1 MLDSKDN
8 QKLKI
13 NSLVSHFIS
22 SGYKSNNKLG
32 QSEYLI
38 FLNKHTN
45 SGTFDHDLS
54 DKLFQVLSLD
64 DSSTITIEEFIN
76 GFLLFEEDI
85 IKNTELLNIKYN
97 KELEIYNQLCEE
109 FRRYKEQLNEEGF
122 CENAKIYGEIT
133 DIDLKRRLEGIKEI
147 IIIVIYNDKSEE
159 LHFKIGDIN
168 SNEMANKT
176 FEFKPK
182 SRKDH
187 FEFIMKGLND
197 RNQLFDIGSKVFPLN
212 EVNSYEEYKVQII
225 VPEIENEEKIVA
237 YINAKII
244 LYWSDYKYYEQ
255 QIKKREAKL
264 NKLKIA
270 LNKAEYYLEIIREIY
285 GDLTIKKPDII
296 VDFNNEKLMQRK
308 GAKLNVDFNNVKKA
322 ETTRNYVVEFN
333 NQKDV
338 LIKEKEIK
346 EEIIVKKE
354 EKKEEPPAE
363 ENRGIIIQVENIDN
377 NFITE
382 KNEIINEEY
391 NTANQE
397 EYQNIEQLN
406 YEDNVNINYDE
417 YNNNNIEGYEQI
429 DQNITE
435 LKNTETVAETE
446 IRNSINEALIR
457 QSTRK
462 PVYTSN
468 VLPPILKEKVNEI
481 IVDNNATYL
490 PVIYGGKKVTHVNS
504 EMSTQYDY
512 NNLIQQG
519 NGQTIQGEDYSQL
532 IQSQENNNQN
542 FGTQEY
548 FGNNQV
554 QNITFG
560 EYESTKY

>member
-147 IIIVIYNDKSEE
+147 IIIVIYNDKSEK

-182 SRKDH
+182 SRKDN

-446 IRNSINEALIR
+446 IRNSINETLIR

-490 PVIYGGKKVTHVNS
+490 PVIYGGKKVIHVNS

-542 FGTQEY
+542 FGTQKY

>member
-32 QSEYLI
+32 QSEYRI

-64 DSSTITIEEFIN
+64 NSSTITIEEFIN

-182 SRKDH
+182 SRKDN

-244 LYWSDYKYYEQ
+244 LYWNDYKKYEQ
-255 QIKKREAKL
+255 QKKKAET
-264 NKLKIA
+264 KLKKLIIA
-270 LNKAEYYLEIIREIY
+270 LNQANDYLKKVREIY
-285 GDLTIKKPDII
+285 GDLSKTKGNIDDLI
-296 VDFNNEKLMQRK
+296 DEKINQRK
-308 GAKLNVDFNNVKKA
+308 
-322 ETTRNYVVEFN
+322 
-333 NQKDV
+333 
-338 LIKEKEIK
+338 
-346 EEIIVKKE
+346 
-354 EKKEEPPAE
+354 
-363 ENRGIIIQVENIDN
+363 
-377 NFITE
+377 
-382 KNEIINEEY
+382 
-391 NTANQE
+391 
-397 EYQNIEQLN
+397 
-406 YEDNVNINYDE
+406 
-417 YNNNNIEGYEQI
+417 
-429 DQNITE
+429 
-435 LKNTETVAETE
+435 
-446 IRNSINEALIR
+446 
-457 QSTRK
+457 RK
-462 PVYTSN
+462 
-468 VLPPILKEKVNEI
+468 
-481 IVDNNATYL
+481 
-490 PVIYGGKKVTHVNS
+490 
-504 EMSTQYDY
+504 
-512 NNLIQQG
+512 
-519 NGQTIQGEDYSQL
+519 
-532 IQSQENNNQN
+532 
-542 FGTQEY
+542 
-548 FGNNQV
+548 
-554 QNITFG
+554 
-560 EYESTKY
+560 

>member
-147 IIIVIYNDKSEE
+147 IIIVIYNDKSEK

-182 SRKDH
+182 SRKDN

-225 VPEIENEEKIVA
+225 VPEIENEEKIAA

-542 FGTQEY
+542 FGTQGY

>member
-1 MLDSKDN
+1 
-8 QKLKI
+8 
-13 NSLVSHFIS
+13 
-22 SGYKSNNKLG
+22 
-32 QSEYLI
+32 
-38 FLNKHTN
+38 
-45 SGTFDHDLS
+45 
-54 DKLFQVLSLD
+54 
-64 DSSTITIEEFIN
+64 
-76 GFLLFEEDI
+76 
-85 IKNTELLNIKYN
+85 
-97 KELEIYNQLCEE
+97 
-109 FRRYKEQLNEEGF
+109 
-122 CENAKIYGEIT
+122 
-133 DIDLKRRLEGIKEI
+133 
-147 IIIVIYNDKSEE
+147 
-159 LHFKIGDIN
+159 
-168 SNEMANKT
+168 
-176 FEFKPK
+176 
-182 SRKDH
+182 
-187 FEFIMKGLND
+187 
-197 RNQLFDIGSKVFPLN
+197 
-212 EVNSYEEYKVQII
+212 
-225 VPEIENEEKIVA
+225 
-237 YINAKII
+237 
-244 LYWSDYKYYEQ
+244 
-255 QIKKREAKL
+255 
-264 NKLKIA
+264 
-270 LNKAEYYLEIIREIY
+270 
-285 GDLTIKKPDII
+285 
-296 VDFNNEKLMQRK
+296 MQRK

-446 IRNSINEALIR
+446 IRNSINETLIR